1 MGGVSYRSIVK
12 QSSIR
17 CMDQELGVG
26 LFSNTVVIHTYIHV
40 SRVFRLAV
48 GPLPDVVS
56 LACAESE
63 HSLGLIFCSASAS
76 LPLFAE
82 VRLEGFD
89 SLPPSP

>member
-1 MGGVSYRSIVK
+1 MTAAADEWLHLSPEGLGYWI
-12 QSSIR
+12 
-17 CMDQELGVG
+17 LGVG
-26 LFSNTVVIHTYIHV
+26 
-40 SRVFRLAV
+40 VFRLAV

-56 LACAESE
+56 LAFAESE

-82 VRLEGFD
+82 VRLEGFR